1 MSRERGVGIA
11 LIVVSL
17 VVCSAAAVPAQIEQ
31 QRGSAAPAADG
42 RVTGYV
48 PPPKGLRLVGDHWTP
63 YDPPVPP
70 DGAQVHV
77 VVPGDSLWALS
88 QQSFNDPYLWPTIWD
103 ANRWITYSHWIYPGD
118 PIVIPGAPTVVGEA
132 PAPAPTDTEPVREPW
147 TSAPPRPTPAAAP
160 SAAPGV
166 PLRLPVAS
174 ETEMRCAP
182 QLAAGIDPTASRI
195 FAREEP
201 DKILQGEGDIVYVE
215 GGASRGMVPG
225 QEFAVLR
232 AEGTVRHPVTSAA
245 QAQFIRHLGWLRIIA
260 VQADTATA
268 EIRTSCDAMLLGD
281 RLVPLDSSPLPV
293 IEVRRLEELTGITE
307 GTLGWV
313 ITSFEPNSIM
323 SGEGYVVGIDLG
335 SGAGLTVG
343 DQILF
348 WRPGENSAP
357 RRVLGQGVVLATGEA
372 GSTVKLLE
380 SVVEI
385 RIGDRAQAL

>member
-17 VVCSAAAVPAQIEQ
+17 VVCSAAAVLAQIEE

-48 PPPKGLRLVGDHWTP
+48 PPPKGLHLVGDHWTP
-63 YDPPVPP
+63 YSPPVPSE
-70 DGAQVHV
+70 GAQVHV
-77 VVPGDSLWALS
+77 VAPGDSLWALA

-132 PAPAPTDTEPVREPW
+132 PAPAEPEPVREPW
-147 TSAPPRPTPAAAP
+147 TSAPPRPEPAQTP
-160 SAAPGV
+160 SAAPSV

-174 ETEMRCAP
+174 EVEMRCAP
-182 QLAAGIDPTASRI
+182 QLAAGIDPAASKI

-232 AEGTVRHPVTSAA
+232 SAGTVRNPVTAKD

-268 EIRTSCDAMLLGD
+268 EIRTACDAMLLGD
-281 RLVPLDSSPLPV
+281 RLVPLESSPLPV
-293 IEVRRLEELTGITE
+293 IEVRRLEQLAGITE

-313 ITSFEPNSIM
+313 VTSFEPEAVM
-323 SGEGYVVGIDLG
+323 SSEGHTVGIDLG

-343 DQILF
+343 DQVLF
-348 WRPGENSAP
+348 WRPGENNAP
-357 RRVLGQGVVLATGEA
+357 RRVLGQGVVLVTGEF
-372 GSTVKLLE
+372 GSTIKVLE

-385 RIGDRAQAL
+385 LIGDRAQAL